1 MCSIGALY
9 FWLFVYFITLE
20 EGNRELTTADKI
32 LLVILLFC
40 APQLTLHSWQYNALK
55 CYAEQI
61 DEDEDLNLF
70 LETLYFSRLFHRI

>member
-61 DEDEDLNLF
+61 DEDDE
-70 LETLYFSRLFHRI
+70 